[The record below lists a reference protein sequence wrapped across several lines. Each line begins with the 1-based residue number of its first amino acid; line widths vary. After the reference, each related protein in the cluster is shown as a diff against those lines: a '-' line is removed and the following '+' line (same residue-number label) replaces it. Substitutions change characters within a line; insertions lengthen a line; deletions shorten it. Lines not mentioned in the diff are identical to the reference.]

1 MSNSTTHI
9 NVLSV
14 NQAQKDVT
22 ANGLFDAASPAMTY
36 GRNEAQCS
44 GLLWA
49 YYGGWV
55 SLADGSAVFVANGSL
70 TLTASTTS
78 YVVAAKDTGV
88 VSASTATTNW
98 DSGNYWRLYS
108 CVTDANTVTSYSD
121 FRELS
126 RYTGYD
132 PYLKPVI
139 KTASFTV
146 GVLEREI
153 ICQGTASITVTLPA
167 AASFPGRE
175 INLKTIAAFTVVSAS
190 ANVKPLATNTAG
202 TAILAATAGKWARL
216 KSDGANWVI
225 MAGN

>member
-108 CVTDANTVTSYSD
+108 CVTDANTVTIYSD

-139 KTASFTV
+139 KTDSFTV

-216 KSDGANWVI
+216 VSDGTNWVV
-225 MAGN
+225 MAGG